1 VDVVCETPRGPRDGL
16 EVAVQSAAHD
26 GRDGA
31 REALGAW
38 IRETLL
44 EGLIDLAA
52 PCDSLL
58 VLDPALFPAN
68 RLPAAYPAALAIGSR
83 RAVSIIGALSD
94 SAVGASLSI
103 AREELALTYRAL
115 VPRARR
121 RAALL
126 WHATWLEAMAGVG
139 ATAAPAAGMSAEG
152 ADPTPV
158 ALPPL
163 EDYAAPRRNLA
174 RYRARLARLGPAV
187 EADDA
192 LASIVARLAHIQT
205 IRLCGPPG
213 ADARSL
219 LQHEAAVLRDL
230 SSGLR

>member
-1 VDVVCETPRGPRDGL
+1 
-16 EVAVQSAAHD
+16 VAIQSAAHD

-52 PCDSLL
+52 PCDSLP

-68 RLPAAYPAALAIGSR
+68 RMPAAYPAALAIGSQ

-94 SAVGASLSI
+94 SAVGASMVV

-115 VPRARR
+115 VPRSRR

-126 WHATWLEAMAGVG
+126 WHATWLEAMAGV
-139 ATAAPAAGMSAEG
+139 AETLAPAGSMPLEG
-152 ADPTPV
+152 ADTTPV

-163 EDYAAPRRNLA
+163 GDYAAPRRNLA
-174 RYRARLARLGPAV
+174 RYRARLARLGPALDPAV

-219 LQHEAAVLRDL
+219 LQREAAVVRDL